1 MLNPAVIKTYL
12 VVAIGGAIGS
22 VARFWLGD
30 LGSTLVNGTFP
41 WGILM
46 VNLIGCFVIGFFSE
60 ATGSSGMLKV
70 GPNTRTFVIVG
81 ICGGFTTFS
90 SFSLGTLSLLQR
102 GDLFLPIA
110 NVVASVIG
118 CLIAVAAGV
127 GLVRFTNISAE
138 NLENGRI

>member
-1 MLNPAVIKTYL
+1 M
-12 VVAIGGAIGS
+12 GG
-22 VARFWLGD
+22 
-30 LGSTLVNGTFP
+30 FP
-41 WGILM
+41 R
-46 VNLIGCFVIGFFSE
+46 NQQ
-60 ATGSSGMLKV
+60 TGSSGMLKV

>member
-118 CLIAVAAGV
+118 CLIAVAAGG

>member
-1 MLNPAVIKTYL
+1 
-12 VVAIGGAIGS
+12 
-22 VARFWLGD
+22 
-30 LGSTLVNGTFP
+30 
-41 WGILM
+41 
-46 VNLIGCFVIGFFSE
+46 
-60 ATGSSGMLKV
+60 MLKV

-110 NVVASVIG
+110 NVVSSVVG

-127 GLVRFTNISAE
+127 WLVRFTNISTE